1 MIRYKTNKQ
10 AFIIAALVI
19 LLCLVCLT
27 GATLALFTSDPNDG
41 TIGIVTTSGDVEIDI
56 VDTSGVTLQ
65 NRALAFMTT
74 SGATDS
80 DDVLFEPGATFYTQG
95 FKIKNTGDIPVNFS
109 LSVSKDDKIDMEE
122 FAKAFELW
130 IDVQVIE
137 GNTYHYTIDGNVV
150 LASVPYGNV
159 GASFTVPDD
168 VTILGQGDVYDGAV
182 PVFSKSSPIESIT
195 LPEGLVEI
203 KARAITG
210 VKTLTSINFP
220 STLKAIRA
228 QALRQ
233 TGMDEL
239 TVPANVEVI
248 GEGASERTKA
258 EEFLKRDPNAFAE
271 YYSKNYK
278 SHAI

>member
-80 DDVLFEPGATFYTQG
+80 ENVLFEPGATFYTQG
-95 FKIKNTGDIPVNFS
+95 FKIKNTGDILVNFS

-130 IDVQVIE
+130 IVKEGDDFSNAEKLTEFKVNGLAAGESSDTYYLFIRMKESVGNEFQGKTYSGIGVTVYAVQ
-137 GNTYHYTIDGNVV
+137 GN
-150 LASVPYGNV
+150 A
-159 GASFTVPDD
+159 
-168 VTILGQGDVYDGAV
+168 
-182 PVFSKSSPIESIT
+182 
-195 LPEGLVEI
+195 
-203 KARAITG
+203 
-210 VKTLTSINFP
+210 
-220 STLKAIRA
+220 
-228 QALRQ
+228 
-233 TGMDEL
+233 EL
-239 TVPANVEVI
+239 N
-248 GEGASERTKA
+248 
-258 EEFLKRDPNAFAE
+258 
-271 YYSKNYK
+271 
-278 SHAI
+278 